1 MPSFRVTMVIGAL
14 RNGVQPQ
21 SVLPAAAA
29 AAEGLATVEASDL
42 AIVAG
47 TARITVR
54 FTAEDAELARQIG
67 EHVVAATGELA
78 ETQRWQVTERVKS
91 RWYPVG

>member
-14 RNGVQPQ
+14 RPGVLPQ
-21 SVLPAAAA
+21 SVLPTAAAA
-29 AAEGLATVEASDL
+29 ASELTTVEASDL

-47 TARITVR
+47 SARVTVR
-54 FTAEDAELARQIG
+54 FAAEDAELARQIG

-78 ETQRWQVTERVKS
+78 ETQRWQITERVNS
-91 RWYPVG
+91 RWHSVD

>member
-14 RNGVQPQ
+14 RQGVLPQ
-21 SVLPAAAA
+21 AVLPAAAA
-29 AAEGLATVEASDL
+29 AASELTTVEASDL

-47 TARITVR
+47 SARITVR
-54 FTAEDAELARQIG
+54 FTSEDAELARQIG
-67 EHVVAATGELA
+67 EHVVASTSALA

>member
-1 MPSFRVTMVIGAL
+1 VTMVIGAL
-14 RNGVQPQ
+14 RPGVLPQ

-29 AAEGLATVEASDL
+29 AASELTTVEASDL

-47 TARITVR
+47 SARVTVR
-54 FTAEDAELARQIG
+54 FAAEDAELARQIG

-78 ETQRWQVTERVKS
+78 ETQRWQITERVKS
-91 RWYPVG
+91 RWYSVD

>member
-14 RNGVQPQ
+14 RRGVLPQ
-21 SVLPAAAA
+21 AVLPAAAA

-54 FTAEDAELARQIG
+54 FTAEDAEIAKQIG

-78 ETQRWQVTERVKS
+78 ETQRWQITERVKS
-91 RWYPVG
+91 RWHPVG